1 MLAYLP
7 LRTQTSQLTEKE
19 ISDSDLS
26 ELDDEPRRKRK
37 APANPA
43 TASKGKDKKAKAP
56 AKRRKVAVEEP
67 EVVGGEVG
75 VKDDCALFSKCP
87 RRLQWDIERIQVC
100 DH

>member
-1 MLAYLP
+1 MSP
-7 LRTQTSQLTEKE
+7 LRIERSQLTEKE
-19 ISDSDLS
+19 VSESDLS

-37 APANPA
+37 APANAA
-43 TASKGKDKKAKAP
+43 TASKEKGKKTKAP

-87 RRLQWDIERIQVC
+87 RRLQWDVERIPVC
-100 DH
+100 DP